1 MQAVKE
7 ISKVQAAAQAAEL
20 AVQAAKHAQE
30 GAEAEYLSNITSIG
44 EFSAGVTPQIAVSR
58 KSKYI
63 SLFGY
68 PAYEKLC
75 ADSRR

>member
-1 MQAVKE
+1 MQTKLEAT
-7 ISKVQAAAQAAEL
+7 AQAAEL
-20 AVQAAKHAQE
+20 AVAAAKHAQE

-58 KSKYI
+58 KSRFI
-63 SLFGY
+63 SIFGY

-75 ADSRR
+75 VDSRR